1 MTRVIAECVCADMC
15 VPVYVYVLGMCEMS
29 DTIEFHLSLRANE
42 LSQEF
47 PYICIQFKAIVFIL
61 CHMF

>member
-1 MTRVIAECVCADMC
+1 MTRVIAECVCAYMC
-15 VPVYVYVLGMCEMS
+15 VLGVCEMF

-47 PYICIQFKAIVFIL
+47 PYILNIF
-61 CHMF
+61 MDM

>member
-15 VPVYVYVLGMCEMS
+15 VPVYVYVLGMCETS

-47 PYICIQFKAIVFIL
+47 PCILNIFIDI
-61 CHMF
+61 